1 MEQEKHL
8 MRKRVAIQVASSLV
22 VFASLLLAQNQI
34 GNHQLH
40 NSALPAMAVGDPM
53 RGLLLFES
61 TGNCLSCHRVKDK
74 GTRLGLDLTEIGTL
88 RDRDE
93 LTKAMVAPSAEVQPQ
108 NRMYRVVMRDGTAV
122 TGKLLNQDPFSLQML
137 DSNERLR
144 SFPTSSLR
152 DYGFVATPPMPSYKD
167 KFSPEEMSDLLA
179 YLSSLKGVVAQ

>member
-1 MEQEKHL
+1 MSKGT
-8 MRKRVAIQVASSLV
+8 AIQLAAGLAV
-22 VFASLLLAQNQI
+22 VVSVLAAQSQVSNPTSD
-34 GNHQLH
+34 
-40 NSALPAMAVGDPM
+40 NSGVLTSAVGNPV
-53 RGLLLFES
+53 RGLSLFE
-61 TGNCLSCHRVKDK
+61 GKGGCLACHRVKNK
-74 GTRLGLDLTEIGTL
+74 GRLGLDLTEIGAL

-93 LTKAMVAPSAEVQPQ
+93 LTKALVAPSAEVQPQ
-108 NRMYRVVMRDGTAV
+108 NRMYRVVTRDGAVV

-152 DYGFVATPPMPSYKD
+152 DYGFVSTPPMPSYKD